1 MKVLWINY
9 GLLPDACTA
18 IGSRGD
24 CGGGWLPS
32 MLKAL
37 SETEPSLECCVL
49 SLDWRECDVAIGRVR
64 HVSFGGPRIRFTYK
78 TIPRQI
84 QESAK
89 RVVSDFNPD
98 VIHVQGTEYFYGCFP
113 QDVYCGK
120 PVVVSIQ
127 GLISGLH
134 VPYPGGISPRELR
147 GTNWNLRAILK
158 GHTIYGDQRMWREG
172 RAAQEEKILRM
183 QRNFIGRTAW
193 DESVIRYFN
202 PHARYFSVNENLRS
216 ELFAARRSPSSVKP
230 HSIYCSASSGAPF
243 KGAHWLIRAVAAL
256 RDEFPDIDLRIAA
269 ADGLRK
275 PARLR
280 DRLMDQSYNVYLRR
294 LIRDLD
300 VADRITLLPSLPV
313 EEVGKELEQA
323 ELYVLPSMGENSS
336 NSLCEAMLVG
346 TPAIAAFAGGTP
358 SMIKDGVEGMLV
370 PPADPYALAGAIR
383 YAFLHGDE
391 MEAMAARA
399 RTRALKRHDAKA
411 NAEAMLKVYH
421 ELITVQ
427 NV

>member
-1 MKVLWINY
+1 MKVLWVNY
-9 GLLPDACTA
+9 GLLPDACRA
-18 IGSRGD
+18 IGSHGD

-84 QESAK
+84 QESVK
-89 RVVSDFNPD
+89 RVVLDFNPD
-98 VIHVQGTEYFYGCFP
+98 LIHVQGTEYFYGCFP

-134 VPYPGGISPRELR
+134 VPYPGGLSPHELR

-172 RAAQEEKILRM
+172 RAVQEEKILRM

-202 PHARYFSVNENLRS
+202 PTARYFSVNENLRP
-216 ELFAARRSPSSVKP
+216 ELFAAKRSRGGVKS

-256 RDEFPDIDLRIAA
+256 KNEFTDIDLRIAA
-269 ADGLRK
+269 ANGLRQ
-275 PARLR
+275 PVRLR
-280 DRLMDQSYNVYLRR
+280 DRLMDQSYNTYLRR
-294 LIRDLD
+294 LIRELD

-313 EEVGKELEQA
+313 EEVRRELEQA

-346 TPAIAAFAGGTP
+346 TPAIATFAGGTP
-358 SMIKDGVEGMLV
+358 SMIKDGDEGILV
-370 PPADPYALAGAIR
+370 PSADPYALAGSIR
-383 YAFLHGDE
+383 YAFLHGDN
-391 MEAMAARA
+391 MEAMAASARA
-399 RTRALKRHDAKA
+399 RALKRHDAKA
-411 NAEAMLKVYH
+411 NAEATLKVYR
-421 ELITVQ
+421 ELVASR
-427 NV
+427 

>member
-1 MKVLWINY
+1 M
-9 GLLPDACTA
+9 PAACEA
-18 IGSRGD
+18 MGYDKRVS
-24 CGGGWLPS
+24 CGWLEA
-32 MLKAL
+32 MLDAL
-37 SETEPSLECCVL
+37 LASEPDLEFCL
-49 SLDWRECDVAIGRVR
+49 LGWDWRPCDIQIGRVR
-64 HVSFGGPRIRFTYK
+64 HVSFSSGGLTWYRKIPLRFQRK
-78 TIPRQI
+78 
-84 QESAK
+84 AK
-89 RVVSDFNPD
+89 QLIEDFNPD
-98 VIHVQGTEYFYGCFP
+98 LIHVQGTEYFYGCFP

-134 VPYPGGISPRELR
+134 VPYPGGLSPRELR

-158 GHTIYGDQRMWREG
+158 GHTIYGDQRIWREG

-202 PHARYFSVNENLRS
+202 PHARYFSVNENLRA
-216 ELFAARRSPSSVKP
+216 ELFAARRTRTFVKP

-243 KGAHWLIRAVAAL
+243 KGAHWLIRAVASL
-256 RDEFPDIDLRIAA
+256 KEEFPDIDLRIAA
-269 ADGLRK
+269 ANGLRK
-275 PARLR
+275 PTRLR
-280 DRLMDQSYNVYLRR
+280 DKLMDQSYNTYLRR
-294 LIRDLD
+294 LIGELG

-313 EEVGKELEQA
+313 EGVRTELEQA

-346 TPAIAAFAGGTP
+346 TPAIATFAGGTP
-358 SMIKDGVEGMLV
+358 SMIQDGVEGMLV

-399 RTRALKRHDAKA
+399 RMRALKRHDAKA